1 MRPRVVATLLVL
13 SIGIAAVFA
22 ATASGRSQA
31 PGDGCLVVQ
40 NGYGKVTIS
49 LTRGVIL
56 GRFQSG
62 ALSFTDTDVTDT
74 TLNLPTVPGVSPTT
88 KFGTHTWV
96 YSGTDVRFWT
106 KGPTKLTINAQYM
119 NLSAAGKGWTR
130 LWVGGG
136 PSAFSQ
142 DIAGKFSVDDASFC
156 GDNFQ
161 KMPLSPTRFQISS
174 PVAG

>member
-1 MRPRVVATLLVL
+1 MRPRVLATLLVL
-13 SIGIAAVFA
+13 SIAAAGVFA
-22 ATASGRSQA
+22 ATAAGRAAA

-49 LTRGVIL
+49 LTRGVIF

-62 ALSFTDTDVTDT
+62 TITYTDTDTTDT
-74 TLNLPTVPGVSPTT
+74 TLNLPKVTGVTPT
-88 KFGTHTWV
+88 KFGDHAWV
-96 YSGTDVRFWT
+96 YSGTDVRFRT
-106 KGPTKLTINAQYM
+106 SAPTKLTINAQYM

-161 KMPLSPTRFQISS
+161 KMPLTPTRFQISS

>member
-1 MRPRVVATLLVL
+1 MRPRVLATLLVL
-13 SIGIAAVFA
+13 SIGLAAVFA
-22 ATASGRSQA
+22 ATAEGRSQA

-40 NGYGKVTIS
+40 NGYGKVTIT

-62 ALSFTDTDVTDT
+62 TLTYTDTDVTDSA
-74 TLNLPTVPGVSPTT
+74 LNLPLVPKVSPT
-88 KFGTHTWV
+88 KLGTHSWV
-96 YSGTDVRFWT
+96 YAGTDVRFWT
-106 KGPTKLTINAQYM
+106 TGPTKLTINAQYM

-136 PSAFSQ
+136 PSPFSQ

-161 KMPLSPTRFQISS
+161 KMPLTPTRFQISS